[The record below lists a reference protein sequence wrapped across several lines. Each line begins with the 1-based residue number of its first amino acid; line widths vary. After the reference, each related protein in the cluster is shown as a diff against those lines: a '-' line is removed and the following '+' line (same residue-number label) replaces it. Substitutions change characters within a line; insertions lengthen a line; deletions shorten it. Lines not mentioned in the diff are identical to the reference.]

1 MINKLKSIIALTI
14 LIGVC
19 YVNYKSFIS
28 SPYQAALLEDW
39 NTQSYRLRIEL
50 LEQVDLDFPNITPT
64 TIPLKLLK
72 GRYYKNMDSI
82 DIALDHYHQSLEINP
97 YLKIVESQLSLLYFD
112 IEEYDSAYY
121 YAKDAFLF
129 YPDNNIHR
137 HAYFQSLVN
146 KRDSIELDRSFDL
159 IRNKQNES
167 HWIEYLLSKRSISKK
182 YTKEIDSLM
191 ELYVEQFNLEGDT
204 KAFQFKSFLANGDLN
219 ISTAVDISL
228 QANEL
233 YNEKRDTEAANLY
246 ELAFSFDQYDYTYY
260 QNAALANLNSKNY
273 TKAEEY
279 LDKVIYDFKIKDG
292 KAMFYKG
299 MLYLAIDEDNKGCDY
314 LNQAVQ
320 ANYSGEGS
328 LIVYNRFCNNSP

>member
-1 MINKLKSIIALTI
+1 MINNLKSIIVLTL

-39 NTQSYRLRIEL
+39 NNQSYRLRVEL

-82 DIALDHYHQSLEINP
+82 DIALDHYHQSLKINP

-121 YAKDAFLF
+121 YGKDAFLF

-146 KRDSIELDRSFDL
+146 KRDSTELDRSFDL

-182 YTKEIDSLM
+182 YSKEIDSLM

-219 ISTAVDISL
+219 ISTAVDVSL

-233 YNEKRDTEAANLY
+233 YNEKRYGEAANLY

-260 QNAALANLNSKNY
+260 QNAALANLNLKNY

-299 MLYLAIDEDNKGCDY
+299 MLYLAIDEDNKGCNY

-328 LIVYNRFCNNSP
+328 LTVYNRFCRNSP

>member
-1 MINKLKSIIALTI
+1 MINKLNSIIILTL
-14 LIGVC
+14 LIGVT

-28 SPYQAALLEDW
+28 SPFQAALLEDW
-39 NTQSYRLRIEL
+39 NKQSYRLPLDLIE
-50 LEQVDLDFPNITPT
+50 EVDLDFPNISPT

-82 DIALDHYHQSLEINP
+82 DLALDYYHQSLKINP

-121 YAKDAFLF
+121 YGKDAFLF

-146 KRDSIELDRSFDL
+146 RRDSTELDTSFEL
-159 IRNKQNES
+159 IRDKQNES
-167 HWIEYLLSKRSISKK
+167 HWIEYLLSKRSISEK
-182 YTKEIDSLM
+182 YTKEVDSLM
-191 ELYVEQFNLEGDT
+191 GLYVEKFNLGGDT
-204 KAFQFKSFLANGDLN
+204 KALQFKSYLANGDLN
-219 ISTAVDISL
+219 VSTAVDISN

-233 YNEKRDTEAANLY
+233 YNAKRYAEASNLY

-260 QNAALANLNSKNY
+260 QNAALANLNLKNY

-279 LDKVIYDFKIKDG
+279 LDKVIYDFEIKDG

-299 MLYLAIDEDNKGCDY
+299 MLYLAIDQDDEGCDY
-314 LNQAVQ
+314 LNKAVQ
-320 ANYSGEGS
+320 SGFSGEGS
-328 LIVYNRFCNNSP
+328 LVVFNRFCINSP

>member
-1 MINKLKSIIALTI
+1 MINKLKSIIILTL

-19 YVNYKSFIS
+19 YVNYKSFSS

-39 NTQSYRLRIEL
+39 NNQSYRLRVEL

-82 DIALDHYHQSLEINP
+82 DIALDHYHQSLKINP

-121 YAKDAFLF
+121 YGKDAFLF

-146 KRDSIELDRSFDL
+146 KRDSTELDRSFDL

-182 YTKEIDSLM
+182 YSKEIDSLM
-191 ELYVEQFNLEGDT
+191 ELYFEQFNLEGDT
-204 KAFQFKSFLANGDLN
+204 KAFQFKSFLANGDLS

-233 YNEKRDTEAANLY
+233 YNEKRYSEAANLY

-260 QNAALANLNSKNY
+260 QNAALANLNLKNY

-292 KAMFYKG
+292 KSMFYKG
-299 MLYLAIDEDNKGCDY
+299 MLYLAIDEDNKGCEY

-328 LIVYNRFCNNSP
+328 LVVYNRFCRNSP

>member
-1 MINKLKSIIALTI
+1 MNKLNSVIVLTL
-14 LIGVC
+14 LIGVT
-19 YVNYKSFIS
+19 YVNYKSFKS
-28 SPYQAALLEDW
+28 SPFQAALLDDW
-39 NTQSYRLRIEL
+39 NKQSYRLPLDLIE
-50 LEQVDLDFPNITPT
+50 EVDLDFPNITPT

-82 DIALDHYHQSLEINP
+82 DLALDYYHQSLKINP

-112 IEEYDSAYY
+112 IEDYDSAYY
-121 YAKDAFLF
+121 YGKDAFLF
-129 YPDNNIHR
+129 YPNNNVHR

-146 KRDSIELDRSFDL
+146 KRDSTELDRSFEL

-167 HWIEYLLSKRSISKK
+167 HWIEYLLSKRSISKI
-182 YTKEIDSLM
+182 YSKEIDSLF
-191 ELYVEQFNLEGDT
+191 ELYVEQFNLVGDT
-204 KAFQFKSFLANGDLN
+204 KALQFKSLLKSGDLN
-219 ISTAVDISL
+219 ISRAVDISL

-233 YNEKRDTEAANLY
+233 YNAKKYDEAAFLY

-260 QNAALANLNSKNY
+260 QNAALAHLNLKNY

-292 KAMFYKG
+292 KSMFYKG
-299 MLYLAIDEDNKGCDY
+299 MLYLAIDQDARGCDY
-314 LNQAVQ
+314 LNKAVQ

-328 LIVYNRFCNNSP
+328 LAVYNRFCGNSN

>member
-1 MINKLKSIIALTI
+1 MSNKLISIIVLT
-14 LIGVC
+14 LLLGVF

-28 SPYQAALLEDW
+28 SPIQAALLNDW
-39 NTQSYRLRIEL
+39 NNQSYRLPIDFIENA
-50 LEQVDLDFPNITPT
+50 DLSFPNITPT

-72 GRYYKNMDSI
+72 GRYYKNIDSI
-82 DIALDHYHQSLEINP
+82 DLALDYYHQSLKINP

-112 IEEYDSAYY
+112 IEEYDSAHYY
-121 YAKDAFLF
+121 GKDAFLF

-146 KRDSIELDRSFDL
+146 KRDSTELDKSFEL

-167 HWIEYLLSKRSISKK
+167 HWVEYLLSKRSISKK
-182 YTKEIDSLM
+182 YSKEIDSLM
-191 ELYVEQFNLEGDT
+191 ELYIEQFNLEGDT
-204 KAFQFKSFLANGDLN
+204 KALQFKSYLANGDLS

-233 YNEKRDTEAANLY
+233 YNAKRYVEAANLY

-260 QNAALANLNSKNY
+260 QNAALAYLNLQDY

-279 LDKVIYDFKIKDG
+279 FDKVIYDFRIKDG
-292 KAMFYKG
+292 KSMFYKG
-299 MLYLAIDEDNKGCDY
+299 MLYLAIDQDTKGCDY
-314 LNQAVQ
+314 LNKAVE
-320 ANYSGEGS
+320 AGYSGDGS
-328 LIVYNRFCNNSP
+328 LVVYNRFCRDSP

>member
-1 MINKLKSIIALTI
+1 MINKLNSVIILT
-14 LIGVC
+14 LLLGVT

-39 NTQSYRLRIEL
+39 NKQSYRLPLDLI
-50 LEQVDLDFPNITPT
+50 EQVDLDFPNITPT

-82 DIALDHYHQSLEINP
+82 DKALDYYHQSLKINP

-121 YAKDAFLF
+121 YGKDAFLF

-137 HAYFQSLVN
+137 HSYFQSLVN
-146 KRDSIELDRSFDL
+146 KRDSTELDKSFEL

-182 YTKEIDSLM
+182 YTNQVDSLLG
-191 ELYVEQFNLEGDT
+191 LYFEKFNLEGDT
-204 KAFQFKSFLANGDLN
+204 KALQFKSYLANGN
-219 ISTAVDISL
+219 SKISTAVDISN

-233 YNEKRDTEAANLY
+233 YNEQRYNEASNLY
-246 ELAFSFDQYDYTYY
+246 ELAFSIDQYDYTYY
-260 QNAALANLNSKNY
+260 QNAALAHLNLKNY

-279 LDKVIYDFKIKDG
+279 LDKVIYDFKIEDG

-299 MLYLAIDEDNKGCDY
+299 MLYLAIDQDNKGCDY
-314 LNQAVQ
+314 LNKAVQ
-320 ANYSGEGS
+320 AGFSGEGS
-328 LIVYNRFCNNSP
+328 LVVYNRFCTNSP

>member
-1 MINKLKSIIALTI
+1 MTNKLNSIVVLT
-14 LIGVC
+14 LLMGVF

-28 SPYQAALLEDW
+28 SPIQAALLNDW
-39 NTQSYRLRIEL
+39 NNQSYRLPIDLIENT
-50 LEQVDLDFPNITPT
+50 DLSFPNITPT

-72 GRYYKNMDSI
+72 GRYYKNIDSI
-82 DIALDHYHQSLEINP
+82 DLALDYYHQSLKINP

-112 IEEYDSAYY
+112 IEEYDSAHYY
-121 YAKDAFLF
+121 GKDAFLF

-146 KRDSIELDRSFDL
+146 KRDSIELDRSFEL

-182 YTKEIDSLM
+182 YSKEIDSLM
-191 ELYVEQFNLEGDT
+191 ELYIEQFNLEGDT
-204 KAFQFKSFLANGDLN
+204 KALQFKSYLANGDLS
-219 ISTAVDISL
+219 ISTAVDISR

-233 YNEKRDTEAANLY
+233 YNAKRYGEAANLY

-260 QNAALANLNSKNY
+260 QNAALAHLNLKDY

-279 LDKVIYDFKIKDG
+279 FDKVIYDFKIKDG
-292 KAMFYKG
+292 KSMFYKG
-299 MLYLAIDEDNKGCDY
+299 MLYLAIDQDNKGCDY
-314 LNQAVQ
+314 LNKAVK
-320 ANYSGEGS
+320 AGYSGDGS
-328 LIVYNRFCNNSP
+328 LAVYNRFCGDSP